1 MDSPVVT
8 KLDNYEEQLL
18 KKAVGRLETN
28 CWLTILLQTV
38 CFRKHLITCRQ
49 PDGSRSVAGR
59 QPVGSLSV
67 ICWPT
72 FHRQSFSGA
81 LHNYSKLGAF
91 RSSLMTADSSIW
103 EFSGIFLPEKFVLIQ
118 TLTVRLG
125 RLRGCDSS

>member
-1 MDSPVVT
+1 MDSPTVT

-18 KKAVGRLETN
+18 KKAVGRLLTN
-28 CWLTILLQTV
+28 CWLTILLQTF
-38 CFRKHLITCRQ
+38 CFRKHLIT
-49 PDGSRSVAGR
+49 GR

-125 RLRGCDSS
+125 RLRRCDSS